1 MQSNLFFCFGF
12 FVFQRQKCKVWPL
25 VIMCCPTLSWSR
37 TANFE
42 FQLPEEFSRLKIIQ
56 FYERDLLSSAKLWIF
71 FLKVWWNCNCNTNYV
86 CKKGGALRM
95 YRRTKVFLHASIQAM
110 RCRSVSEGVWRRS
123 FCHQSVFEIMFE
135 QSWGKNY
142 RLNIRGE
149 ETKTH
154 EGFEL

>member
-56 FYERDLLSSAKLWIF
+56 FYERDLLSSAKLLIF
-71 FLKVWWNCNCNTNYV
+71 KKFDGMAIVIQTLCAKRGALYV
-86 CKKGGALRM
+86 CM

-135 QSWGKNY
+135 QS
-142 RLNIRGE
+142 
-149 ETKTH
+149 
-154 EGFEL
+154 